1 MTLYFKQR
9 KTITTVL
16 QYSAKLG
23 RLLVTG
29 RIFLF
34 PVLLLAVLASLIGDL
49 HGIPESSAQ
58 ETAQVS
64 EVVMNGWRWFHV
76 YCFRCH
82 GVDAVGSSIGP
93 NLRESIKAL
102 PHDEF
107 IRIIREG
114 RPEKGMQAW
123 NVLLDASQMED
134 IYQYVTERSTG
145 RLKPG
150 RPDEQ

>member
-1 MTLYFKQR
+1 MLQR
-9 KTITTVL
+9 SSICRRNRVSYRRFPFPIIL
-16 QYSAKLG
+16 SA
-23 RLLVTG
+23 
-29 RIFLF
+29 
-34 PVLLLAVLASLIGDL
+34 VLLILLGAFQ
-49 HGIPESSAQ
+49 GIPEGEAQ
-58 ETAQVS
+58 DAPRVS

-82 GVDAVGSSIGP
+82 GMDAVGSQIAP
-93 NLRESIKAL
+93 NLRESIKVL

-107 IRIIREG
+107 LRIIREG

-134 IYQYVTERSTG
+134 IYKYVMERSTG

>member
-1 MTLYFKQR
+1 MLR
-9 KTITTVL
+9 R
-16 QYSAKLG
+16 SAACG
-23 RLLVTG
+23 RQPVTG
-29 RIFLF
+29 RRFLF
-34 PVLLLAVLASLIGDL
+34 SVLLLTVLIGLVGGL
-49 HGIPESSAQ
+49 HGIPESEAQ

-64 EVVMNGWRWFHV
+64 DVVMNGWRWFHV

-82 GVDAVGSSIGP
+82 GVDAVGSSIAP

-134 IYQYVTERSTG
+134 IYQYVMERTTG

>member
-1 MTLYFKQR
+1 MQRRSTARAAPLAAACRTLSAVVLV
-9 KTITTVL
+9 TVL
-16 QYSAKLG
+16 AT
-23 RLLVTG
+23 LVG
-29 RIFLF
+29 GPRG
-34 PVLLLAVLASLIGDL
+34 V
-49 HGIPESSAQ
+49 PESQAQ

-82 GVDAVGSSIGP
+82 GVDAVGSSIAP

-102 PHDEF
+102 PHEEF

-134 IYQYVTERSTG
+134 IYQYVMERTTG

>member
-1 MTLYFKQR
+1 MSR
-9 KTITTVL
+9 RSTTYWQSRVSVCRFSFPIML
-16 QYSAKLG
+16 SA
-23 RLLVTG
+23 
-29 RIFLF
+29 
-34 PVLLLAVLASLIGDL
+34 VLLILPGAFQGMPKGEAQDAS
-49 HGIPESSAQ
+49 
-58 ETAQVS
+58 QVS

-82 GVDAVGSSIGP
+82 GMDAVGSQIAP
-93 NLRESIKAL
+93 NLRESIKVL

-107 IRIIREG
+107 IRVIREG

-134 IYQYVTERSTG
+134 IYQYVMERSAG

>member
-1 MTLYFKQR
+1 MTLFFR
-9 KTITTVL
+9 KPKTGVNTLRRSAAHGGVWAAACRMFSTV
-16 QYSAKLG
+16 
-23 RLLVTG
+23 
-29 RIFLF
+29 
-34 PVLLLAVLASLIGDL
+34 VLVLALAGMVGGL
-49 HGIPESSAQ
+49 RGVPESNAQ

-82 GVDAVGSSIGP
+82 GVDAVGSSIAP

-134 IYQYVTERSTG
+134 IYQYVMERTTG

>member
-1 MTLYFKQR
+1 MLQRSATCGRPLVAGRPFLCPILLLTL
-9 KTITTVL
+9 L
-16 QYSAKLG
+16 
-23 RLLVTG
+23 
-29 RIFLF
+29 IFL
-34 PVLLLAVLASLIGDL
+34 VGGLRGT
-49 HGIPESSAQ
+49 PESDAQ

-64 EVVMNGWRWFHV
+64 DVVMNGWRWFHV

-82 GVDAVGSSIGP
+82 GVDAVGSSIAP

-107 IRIIREG
+107 VRIIREG

-123 NVLLDASQMED
+123 NVLLDESQMED
-134 IYQYVTERSTG
+134 VYQYVMERSTG

>member
-1 MTLYFKQR
+1 MLQR
-9 KTITTVL
+9 
-16 QYSAKLG
+16 SATCRGPLVAG
-23 RLLVTG
+23 RPS
-29 RIFLF
+29 LF
-34 PVLLLAVLASLIGDL
+34 PILLLTLLIALIGGL
-49 HGIPESSAQ
+49 RGIQESEAQ
-58 ETAQVS
+58 ETAPVS

-82 GVDAVGSSIGP
+82 GMDALGSSIAP

-107 IRIIREG
+107 IKIIREG

-123 NVLLDASQMED
+123 NVLLDESQMED
-134 IYQYVTERSTG
+134 IYQYVMERSTG
-145 RLKPG
+145 RLNPG

>member
-1 MTLYFKQR
+1 MLQR
-9 KTITTVL
+9 SSICRRNHVS
-16 QYSAKLG
+16 Y
-23 RLLVTG
+23 R
-29 RIFLF
+29 RFLF
-34 PVLLLAVLASLIGDL
+34 PVILSTVLFILLGAFQ
-49 HGIPESSAQ
+49 GIPEGEAQ
-58 ETAQVS
+58 DAAQVS

-82 GVDAVGSSIGP
+82 GMDAVGSQIAP
-93 NLRESIKAL
+93 NLRESIKVL

-107 IRIIREG
+107 IKVIREG
-114 RPEKGMQAW
+114 RPEKAMQAW

-134 IYQYVTERSTG
+134 IYQYVLERSTG

>member
-1 MTLYFKQR
+1 MLKR
-9 KTITTVL
+9 
-16 QYSAKLG
+16 SAAFRRPLAAG
-23 RLLVTG
+23 R
-29 RIFLF
+29 RFLF
-34 PVLLLAVLASLIGDL
+34 SIVLLTPLIGFVGTWQ
-49 HGIPESSAQ
+49 GIPECKAQ
-58 ETAQVS
+58 EPSQVS
-64 EVVMNGWRWFHV
+64 DVVMNGWRWFHV

-82 GVDAVGSSIGP
+82 GVDALGSSIAP

-134 IYQYVTERSTG
+134 IYQYVMERSTG

>member
-1 MTLYFKQR
+1 MLQR
-9 KTITTVL
+9 STTCRRPLAAGRRFLLSILLSTVL
-16 QYSAKLG
+16 TV
-23 RLLVTG
+23 LVG
-29 RIFLF
+29 GLQ
-34 PVLLLAVLASLIGDL
+34 GM
-49 HGIPESSAQ
+49 PESKAQ

-64 EVVMNGWRWFHV
+64 DVVMNGWRWFHV

-82 GVDAVGSSIGP
+82 GVDAVGSSIAP

-107 IRIIREG
+107 VRIIREG

-123 NVLLDASQMED
+123 NVLLDESQMED
-134 IYQYVTERSTG
+134 IYQYVMERSTG

>member
-1 MTLYFKQR
+1 MLQR
-9 KTITTVL
+9 FAT
-16 QYSAKLG
+16 
-23 RLLVTG
+23 RRRPLVAD
-29 RIFLF
+29 RPFLF
-34 PVLLLAVLASLIGDL
+34 PVLLLTLLIAWVG
-49 HGIPESSAQ
+49 GPRGMPESDAQ
-58 ETAQVS
+58 ETAPVS

-82 GVDAVGSSIGP
+82 GVDAVGSLIAP

-102 PHDEF
+102 PHEEF
-107 IRIIREG
+107 VRIIREG

-123 NVLLDASQMED
+123 NVLLDESQMED
-134 IYQYVTERSTG
+134 IYQYVMERSTG

>member
-1 MTLYFKQR
+1 MLQR
-9 KTITTVL
+9 
-16 QYSAKLG
+16 SATCRRPLAAG
-23 RLLVTG
+23 R
-29 RIFLF
+29 RFLF
-34 PVLLLAVLASLIGDL
+34 SIVLLAPLIGFVGTWQ
-49 HGIPESSAQ
+49 GIPESEAQ
-58 ETAQVS
+58 ETSQVS
-64 EVVMNGWRWFHV
+64 DVVMNGWRWFHV

-82 GVDAVGSSIGP
+82 GVDALGSSIAP

-107 IRIIREG
+107 IQVIREG

-123 NVLLDASQMED
+123 NVLLDDSQMED
-134 IYQYVTERSTG
+134 IYQYVMERSTG

>member
-1 MTLYFKQR
+1 MQRRSTAQAAPLAAACRTLSAVVLV
-9 KTITTVL
+9 TVL
-16 QYSAKLG
+16 AT
-23 RLLVTG
+23 LVG
-29 RIFLF
+29 GSRG
-34 PVLLLAVLASLIGDL
+34 V
-49 HGIPESSAQ
+49 PESQAQ

-82 GVDAVGSSIGP
+82 GVDAVGSSIAP

-134 IYQYVTERSTG
+134 IYQYVMERTTG

>member
-1 MTLYFKQR
+1 MLQR
-9 KTITTVL
+9 
-16 QYSAKLG
+16 SATCRRSLAAG
-23 RLLVTG
+23 R
-29 RIFLF
+29 RFLF
-34 PVLLLAVLASLIGDL
+34 SILLLTPLIGFVGTWQ
-49 HGIPESSAQ
+49 GIPKSMAQ
-58 ETAQVS
+58 ETSQVS
-64 EVVMNGWRWFHV
+64 DVVMNGWRWFHV

-82 GVDAVGSSIGP
+82 GVDALGSSIAP

-134 IYQYVTERSTG
+134 IYQYVMERSTG

>member
-1 MTLYFKQR
+1 MHRRSTAHAAPLAAACRMFSAVVLV
-9 KTITTVL
+9 TVL
-16 QYSAKLG
+16 AA
-23 RLLVTG
+23 LVG
-29 RIFLF
+29 GLRGM
-34 PVLLLAVLASLIGDL
+34 PAS
-49 HGIPESSAQ
+49 HAQ

-82 GVDAVGSSIGP
+82 GVDAVGSSIAP

-134 IYQYVTERSTG
+134 IYQYVMERTTG

>member
-1 MTLYFKQR
+1 MLQR
-9 KTITTVL
+9 STTC
-16 QYSAKLG
+16 
-23 RLLVTG
+23 RRNLVSCRRFPF
-29 RIFLF
+29 RILW
-34 PVLLLAVLASLIGDL
+34 LTMLLALIGAL
-49 HGIPESSAQ
+49 QGIPQSQAQ
-58 ETAQVS
+58 DVSQVS

-82 GVDAVGSSIGP
+82 GVDALGSSIAP

-123 NVLLDASQMED
+123 NALLDASQMED
-134 IYQYVTERSTG
+134 IYQYVMERSTG

>member
-1 MTLYFKQR
+1 MLQR
-9 KTITTVL
+9 FAAYRRPLI
-16 QYSAKLG
+16 AG
-23 RLLVTG
+23 RL
-29 RIFLF
+29 FLF
-34 PVLLLAVLASLIGDL
+34 PILWLTLLIALVGAL
-49 HGIPESSAQ
+49 GIPESKAQ
-58 ETAQVS
+58 ETSQVS
-64 EVVMNGWRWFHV
+64 DVVMNGWRWFHV

-82 GVDAVGSSIGP
+82 GVDALGSSIAP

-107 IRIIREG
+107 VRIIREG

-134 IYQYVTERSTG
+134 IYQYVMERSTG

>member
-1 MTLYFKQR
+1 MLQRSVTCRRPLVAGRPFIFPILLLTLL
-9 KTITTVL
+9 I
-16 QYSAKLG
+16 
-23 RLLVTG
+23 LLVG
-29 RIFLF
+29 GQRG
-34 PVLLLAVLASLIGDL
+34 V
-49 HGIPESSAQ
+49 PESKAQ

-82 GVDAVGSSIGP
+82 GVDAVGSSIAP
-93 NLRESIKAL
+93 NLRESINAL

-107 IRIIREG
+107 VRIIREG

-123 NVLLDASQMED
+123 NVLLDESQMED
-134 IYQYVTERSTG
+134 IYQYVMERSTG